1 MVNRKYVSVIAFLVF
16 VILGTT
22 MSGMAAPA
30 SITGLNNVTYAQ
42 TYIKW
47 TWNDPA
53 DSNFSSVIVYIDG
66 IWKEN
71 VSKGQE
77 NYNLTNLTADTSYTI
92 STHTKDTN
100 GSINATWKNDT
111 ARTAP
116 LNETTP
122 TAPAFTSGPTDGNIT
137 DNSAEITFSV
147 NQSNS
152 ASRVKYSTNSTLS
165 SGNQWSE
172 WKNSSLS
179 RKITLSD
186 LAKNTTYYYS
196 VYAYN
201 ESNQSLSI
209 NSSIDHFTTLDPTAP
224 NITGVTNDTATTS
237 KVNITFTL
245 NQSDAYAWVEY
256 GKTIAMDE
264 VPKGNNSS
272 SLPRTISITG
282 LDSATKYYYKVY
294 ARNKIN
300 QTLESNSTTLNFTT
314 KPPGPTITRN
324 SPSSVTITAGEPANL
339 SVKIGNQNGNL
350 SWYEDN
356 KTTALDSYP
365 VNPNDTK
372 NYTFTKSSTGT
383 FKITAKI
390 TNLNGSD
397 TTEFTIKNIAAT
409 YNKGNRI
416 WDGDR
421 YPDDFSTTYTW
432 NYQSF
437 SGFYYD
443 PKDGIGSEKIRMES
457 IPRSHGTI
465 SKNNIIYTTE
475 PQLVYF
481 NHKDWGKYQV
491 IGFMADKYFAGYKN
505 HTIPEA
511 VDTFDDVSAIAQGQ
525 LHKVLY
531 DDDTKKTIS
540 VGGTLALKDGY
551 VLKATDI
558 DLNGRTMFLVLLKD
572 GTEVDSNM
580 LRGGETYVY
589 KKRVGGVEDLPLIL
603 VRFDGVFA
611 GTELQAAF
619 LKGIFQI
626 SEDVTQVKSGNKFG
640 VMEVTE
646 VNKDKIVMKNN
657 DNDVGLNKGSI
668 VDLMGDLKI
677 IVADNNDL
685 RFALSVDRKGSFE
698 VRSTV
703 FDAVD
708 NNITEWTP
716 YNFGMNIG
724 KTIIGFYYNL
734 DDGLGNEKLSMTE
747 RDGKSIPENK
757 LVYTTEP
764 EQVLFTHDE
773 WGRYQVIGFMADKYF
788 AGYKGHVNSGMVDSF
803 DDTSAMAQGQLHK
816 ILIDDDTKRTISVG
830 GTLALKDGY
839 VLKATD
845 IDLRGRTM
853 FLVLLKDGAEVD
865 SNMLQGGET
874 YVYKKRVGNVDGLPL
889 ILVRFDNVFAGTEL
903 QAAFIK
909 GIFQISETARQVK
922 NGDQIG
928 KMEVTSV
935 NNQQIQMKNSGDIGL
950 DRNKNDVLMGNIR
963 LKTADSD
970 TLRFYFAV
978 DVTEDMIENQLS
990 INVPQKAMAGDNII
1004 IKVTAGGKA
1013 AENASLTL
1021 DTDIGTT
1028 DVNGSLNYSIPK
1040 TLKNGTYT
1048 ITATKTGY
1056 EKATKNIEIEK
1067 YVDYRL
1073 SIEAPSNAN
1082 QYETI
1087 QIKVLYNGTAMSGA
1101 SVKFDNTS
1109 IGSTDS
1115 NGEVSYRL
1123 ETSGTHSITASK
1135 QSYIMVSRD
1144 IDIRAPYSEFKALDI
1159 NITPNPVFTGE
1170 DFVVKSN
1177 ISNIGTKSDT
1187 LPVELII
1194 NGTAVENRSVT
1205 LAAGEK
1211 VEINFTRNEAIAAN
1225 ITVDVLGQSNL
1236 LIVQQK
1242 PINYLLIAAIA
1253 TGIGAVIIYV
1263 LTSKGLL
1270 SLELLKQK
1278 FGLLSEKFSLLFK
1291 K

>member
-1 MVNRKYVSVIAFLVF
+1 MVNRKYVLKILIILLISMLV
-16 VILGTT
+16 L
-22 MSGMAAPA
+22 SQA
-30 SITGLNNVTYAQ
+30 SAKPSLSNPLNNKTNNA
-42 TYIKW
+42 
-47 TWNDPA
+47 NL
-53 DSNFSSVIVYIDG
+53 G
-66 IWKEN
+66 IT
-71 VSKGQE
+71 V
-77 NYNLTNLTADTSYTI
+77 
-92 STHTKDTN
+92 
-100 GSINATWKNDT
+100 
-111 ARTAP
+111 
-116 LNETTP
+116 NETDTVR
-122 TAPAFTSGPTDGNIT
+122 
-137 DNSAEITFSV
+137 FSIE
-147 NQSNS
+147 
-152 ASRVKYSTNSTLS
+152 T
-165 SGNQWSE
+165 
-172 WKNSSLS
+172 
-179 RKITLSD
+179 
-186 LAKNTTYYYS
+186 
-196 VYAYN
+196 YN
-201 ESNQSLSI
+201 ESVNVTWNWFVNGSSQSGDNHSYFIYQFNTSANKEIEVNLK
-209 NSSIDHFTTLDPTAP
+209 
-224 NITGVTNDTATTS
+224 NITTNQTSDPITWIVTVQPPPPPEPSIIDWNN
-237 KVNITFTL
+237 NITNNKSTSFEI
-245 NQSDAYAWVEY
+245 NRSDSVEF
-256 GKTIAMDE
+256 
-264 VPKGNNSS
+264 N
-272 SLPRTISITG
+272 
-282 LDSATKYYYKVY
+282 AT
-294 ARNKIN
+294 AN
-300 QTLESNSTTLNFTT
+300 QTITTWNWYIGNSKKITTTDTFIYKFDNGGDITVTVNATNSNGTSNSKKWTVSVLDTE
-314 KPPGPTITRN
+314 PPGN
-324 SPSSVTITAGEPANL
+324 
-339 SVKIGNQNGNL
+339 
-350 SWYEDN
+350 
-356 KTTALDSYP
+356 
-365 VNPNDTK
+365 
-372 NYTFTKSSTGT
+372 
-383 FKITAKI
+383 I
-390 TNLNGSD
+390 TNLNNTIGTTWIRWTWTNPSTDFDHVEVYINETQKPNVTTNYYNATSLDQKTSYKISLRPVDASGNKGNWSNGTASTDAEKPVIVRKSPSD
-397 TTEFTIKNIAAT
+397 STLDSEIETKVFSIQLLNQDANVTWTGAKSQTNNSVSVDGIVYLNFTPTSKGNYTISVNAT
-409 YNKGNRI
+409 NENGTSNTISWVWKVRPSTYSTGNRI
-416 WDGDR
+416 WDGER
-421 YPDDFSTTYTW
+421 NPDDFSKTYSWTP
-432 NYQSF
+432 QSF

-443 PKDGIGSEKIRMES
+443 LKDGIGKENIKIELNT
-457 IPRSHGTI
+457 RSHGTV
-465 SKNNIIYTTE
+465 SKNHITYTTE
-475 PQLVYF
+475 PQEVYF
-481 NHKDWGKYQV
+481 NHEGWGNYQV

-511 VDTFDDVSAIAQGQ
+511 VDTFGEISTIAQGQ
-525 LHKVLY
+525 LHKVLF
-531 DDDTKKTIS
+531 DDDTKRTIS

-572 GTEVDSNM
+572 GNEVDSNM
-580 LRGGETYVY
+580 LRGGDTYVY
-589 KKRVGGVEDLPLIL
+589 KKRVGGVDDLPLIL

-640 VMEVTE
+640 VMEVTD
-646 VNKDKIVMKNN
+646 VNKDKIQMKNS
-657 DNDVGLNKGSI
+657 DTDVGLNKGSI

-677 IVADNNDL
+677 IVADNEKL

-703 FDAVD
+703 FDENN

-734 DDGLGNEKLSMTE
+734 DDGLGNEMLSMTE
-747 RDGKSIPENK
+747 RHGSSIPEGK

-773 WGRYQVIGFMADKYF
+773 WGKYQVIGFMADKYF
-788 AGYKGHVNSGMVDSF
+788 AGYKGHDNSGMVDSF
-803 DDTSAMAQGQLHK
+803 SDTSAMAQGQLHK

-853 FLVLLKDGAEVD
+853 FLVLLKDGTEVD

-874 YVYKKRVGNVDGLPL
+874 YVYKKKVGNVDDLPL

-909 GIFQISETARQVK
+909 GIFQISETATK
-922 NGDQIG
+922 TKIGDQIG

-950 DRNKNDVLMGNIR
+950 NRNTENVLMGNIK
-963 LKTADSD
+963 LKVADSN
-970 TLRFYFAV
+970 TIRFYFAV
-978 DVTEDMIENQLS
+978 DVTEDMIADQLV
-990 INVPQKAMAGDNII
+990 IDVPQKAMAGDNIN

-1013 AENASLTL
+1013 SENASLTL

-1028 DVNGSLNYSIPK
+1028 DSNGILNYSIPK

-1087 QIKVLYNGTAMSGA
+1087 KIKVLYNGTAMSGA
-1101 SVKFDNTS
+1101 SVMFDNIS

-1135 QSYIMVSRD
+1135 QSYISVSRD
-1144 IDIRAPYSEFKALDI
+1144 LDIRAPYSEFKALDI
-1159 NITPNPVFTGE
+1159 NITPNPVFTGD

-1177 ISNIGTKSDT
+1177 ITNVGTKSDT

-1194 NGTAVENRSVT
+1194 NGSAVENRSVT

-1211 VEINFTRNEAIAAN
+1211 AQINFTRNEAIAAN
-1225 ITVDVLGQSNL
+1225 ITVVILGQSNL

-1242 PINYLLIAAIA
+1242 PINYFLIAAIA

-1278 FGLLSEKFSLLFK
+1278 FGELSEKFNLLFK